1 MKTDQIINQGDA
13 LDYLRSIESQ
23 SVDFILTDPPYGVLK
38 KEEWDQGL
46 TREEKQQFII
56 EANRVLTGG
65 IFIFA
70 AVQDIPGY
78 NNLLHGE
85 GFLHIR
91 TGVWLKT
98 VATWN
103 SHPYPSNSLEYWIF
117 ADKIP
122 GWKGRKTLLP
132 FYIASPTAR
141 PLPFED
147 KLHPTR
153 KPISLLRTI
162 IHNHTCENSIIL
174 DPFAGSGSTG
184 VAALLEK
191 RKTLLNERD
200 SVFIKMIEKN
210 LTNYQ
215 QFSGREKLA
224 EYMAKEKTAEGQ
236 VSDAKAKTSGAA
248 KSRQSFTSE
257 QFGSSSQERSER
269 ASVANPI
276 TSSTAD
282 VATPIPASKDFI
294 GAITE
299 LIAESIRPLI
309 FPSNDP
315 IKFSVA
321 HGGVVINLSII

>member
-1 MKTDQIINQGDA
+1 
-13 LDYLRSIESQ
+13 
-23 SVDFILTDPPYGVLK
+23 
-38 KEEWDQGL
+38 
-46 TREEKQQFII
+46 
-56 EANRVLTGG
+56 
-65 IFIFA
+65 
-70 AVQDIPGY
+70 
-78 NNLLHGE
+78 
-85 GFLHIR
+85 
-91 TGVWLKT
+91 
-98 VATWN
+98 
-103 SHPYPSNSLEYWIF
+103 LEYWIF

-162 IHNHTCENSIIL
+162 IHNHTCENSTIL

-257 QFGSSSQERSER
+257 QEAEC
-269 ASVANPI
+269 
-276 TSSTAD
+276 AD
-282 VATPIPASKDFI
+282 
-294 GAITE
+294 
-299 LIAESIRPLI
+299 LI
-309 FPSNDP
+309 FRYTFSDHAGRKTMDKAWFLKQLRGEPGKGGAKGVMRKNTKEARIWSLCGKIVRELDKKNLKGPDGEA
-315 IKFSVA
+315 IKFSYPKQTKA
-321 HGGVVINLSII
+321 